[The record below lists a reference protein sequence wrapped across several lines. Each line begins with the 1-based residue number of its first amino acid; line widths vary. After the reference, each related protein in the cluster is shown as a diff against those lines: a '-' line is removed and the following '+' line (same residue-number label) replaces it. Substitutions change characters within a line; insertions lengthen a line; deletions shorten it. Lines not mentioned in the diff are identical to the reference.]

1 MDTQRKELNLD
12 DISTLVLLQSLDDFS
27 ANDGFGEEITSLS
40 DKFDRYIYGLT
51 PAQEELDSMEESI
64 ENLIQAKLMERDDSG
79 ELTIIQQGKEIAKKI
94 IDNELF
100 DGDMVK
106 LYQDS
111 MAAKEKAPE
120 NDKKVNKWL
129 MHLREWVK
137 KNPGDTASIISAVLQ
152 SAQLILTIY

>member
-79 ELTIIQQGKEIAKKI
+79 QYGSQ
-94 IDNELF
+94 
-100 DGDMVK
+100 
-106 LYQDS
+106 
-111 MAAKEKAPE
+111 
-120 NDKKVNKWL
+120 
-129 MHLREWVK
+129 RE
-137 KNPGDTASIISAVLQ
+137 SARK
-152 SAQLILTIY
+152 